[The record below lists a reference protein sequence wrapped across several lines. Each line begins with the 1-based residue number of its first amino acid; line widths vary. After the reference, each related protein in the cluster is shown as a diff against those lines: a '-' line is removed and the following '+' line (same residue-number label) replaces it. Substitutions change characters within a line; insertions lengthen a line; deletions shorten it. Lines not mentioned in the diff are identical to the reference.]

1 MKAEKPHILALADV
15 ALTYLPSGIRQ
26 FVKFGMVGGVGFVV
40 DAGVLWFCMTL
51 LGLGP
56 YSGRVVSFIAAAT
69 TTWFCNRVFT
79 FRGQGTGALHKQWL
93 KFVLVSIGGFTFN
106 YGAYYILMETQPL
119 VREYPTLGVAAG
131 SLAGMFFN
139 FFVARRVVFK

>member
-1 MKAEKPHILALADV
+1 MNAEKPRLATLVDAV
-15 ALTYLPSGIRQ
+15 TAVLPLSVRQ
-26 FVKFGMVGGVGFVV
+26 FLKFGMVGGVGFVV
-40 DAGVLWFCMTL
+40 DAGALWLCMTQ

-56 YSGRVVSFIAAAT
+56 YSGRVISFIAAAT

-79 FRGQGTGALHKQWL
+79 FRGQGTGALHRQWL
-93 KFVLVSIGGFTFN
+93 KFVLVSIGGFAFN
-106 YGAYYILMETQPL
+106 YGAYYLLMETQPL

-139 FFVARRVVFK
+139 FFVARRVVFR